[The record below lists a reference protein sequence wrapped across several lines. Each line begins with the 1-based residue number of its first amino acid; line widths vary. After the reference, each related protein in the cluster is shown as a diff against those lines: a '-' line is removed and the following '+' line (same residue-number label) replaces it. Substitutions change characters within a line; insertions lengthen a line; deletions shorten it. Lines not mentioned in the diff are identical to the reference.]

1 MGVRSASGVR
11 TTSHGAPS
19 VTERYPSTPTA
30 PASCCRGLAIRNI
43 ATRFSTATLRKAVE
57 VRWPS
62 SRFTSRTMS
71 HSTQNT
77 GRRHDSSSTKHNSH
91 ILDAQHARANFSLGA
106 YRTSPSSSL
115 CVLANEPPLYYSLKL

>member
-1 MGVRSASGVR
+1 MGVRSANGVR
-11 TTSHGAPS
+11 TTSHGAAS
-19 VTERYPSTPTA
+19 VTERYPSKPTA

-57 VRWPS
+57 VRWLS

-91 ILDAQHARANFSLGA
+91 ILDDARANFSLGA

-115 CVLANEPPLYYSLKL
+115 CVLANEPPLYYS